1 MQNRAMSS
9 GMQWGTAA
17 GFPAVYEELMVP
29 GFFAAFADKL
39 LDRAAPAE
47 GERLLDVATG
57 TGIVLRRAR
66 ERVPGLARL
75 TGLDLTPGMLAVA
88 RARSEGLEIE
98 FVEGDAQALP
108 FEDGSFDVLTCQQ
121 GLQFFPEREQALAG
135 FRRVLRSGGRA
146 VVACW
151 CEIES
156 QPGYHAIAD
165 VVAHRLPDGAGAA
178 NAPFALPDAAA
189 LGGLLEDAG
198 FSGVEVERVEGT
210 ARFASP
216 EEFTRS
222 FLEGSPMAFVL
233 ADLSAEKR
241 AALTREIVES
251 VRERTGDSGVSP
263 LATNVAVGRS

>member
-1 MQNRAMSS
+1 MS

-29 GFFAAFADKL
+29 GFFAAFADEL

-47 GERLLDVATG
+47 GESLLDVATG

-75 TGLDLTPGMLAVA
+75 TGLDLTPGMLATA
-88 RARSEGLEIE
+88 RLHSEGLEIE
-98 FVEGDAQALP
+98 YVEGDAQALP
-108 FEDGSFDVLTCQQ
+108 FEDGSFDILTCQQ
-121 GLQFFPEREQALAG
+121 GLQFFPERERALEG
-135 FRRVLRSGGRA
+135 FRRVLRPGGRA

-156 QPGYHAIAD
+156 QPSYHALAE
-165 VVAHRLPDGAGAA
+165 VVVRRLPDKAGAA
-178 NAPFALPDAAA
+178 HAPFALPDAAM
-189 LGGLLEDAG
+189 LRDLLEGAG
-198 FSGVEVERVEGT
+198 FSDVAVERVEGA

-222 FLEGSPMAFVL
+222 FLEGSPMAL
-233 ADLSAEKR
+233 ALGDLSADER
-241 AALTREIVES
+241 AGLTEEIVEA
-251 VRERTGDSGVSP
+251 VRERAGDSGVSP
-263 LATNVAVGRS
+263 LATNLAIGRVQKP

>member
-1 MQNRAMSS
+1 MSS

-29 GFFAAFADKL
+29 GFFAAFADEL
-39 LDRAAPAE
+39 LDRAAPAD
-47 GERLLDVATG
+47 GERLLDIATG

-75 TGLDLTPGMLAVA
+75 TGLDLTPGMLATA
-88 RARSEGLEIE
+88 RLRSEGLGIE
-98 FVEGDAQALP
+98 YVEGDAQALP
-108 FEDGSFDVLTCQQ
+108 FEDGSFDIVTCQQ
-121 GLQFFPEREQALAG
+121 GLQFFPERDRALAG
-135 FRRVLRSGGRA
+135 FHRVLRSGGRA

-156 QPGYHAIAD
+156 QPGYHAIAE
-165 VVAHRLPDGAGAA
+165 VVARRLPDGAGAA
-178 NAPFALPDAAA
+178 KAPFALPDAAV

-198 FSGVEVERVEGT
+198 FSGVAVERVEGT

-222 FLEGSPMAFVL
+222 FLGGSPMVFVL
-233 ADLSAEKR
+233 GDLSADER
-241 AALTREIVES
+241 AELTREIVEA
-251 VRERTGDSGVSP
+251 VRDRIGDSGVFP
-263 LATNVAVGRS
+263 LATNIAVGRA